1 MGRRLKRIFGDDI
14 CTPSTKSARG
24 TIPQDASLPLGR
36 RRLFKAELLSE
47 LAKPSAMSE
56 HDNRQALALIEAFRS
71 ANRPRDWAER
81 LPENEGVCRSLAAA
95 FDPIGSEA
103 YNEGDMTTA
112 YDAFLHLFMLR
123 LKLVKANNESRQDI
137 RDFASAEDLL
147 GRTFLQLGDLETAE
161 QLLGE
166 ALSYRQGLYDDDRD
180 DAHAAYLYGLA
191 LWHMSGVRKAR
202 GEPELELTLAN
213 QARDHLV
220 NVDERWPGVSFILD
234 ALADIN
240 ERLS

>member
-1 MGRRLKRIFGDDI
+1 MSD
-14 CTPSTKSARG
+14 
-24 TIPQDASLPLGR
+24 QDQ
-36 RRLFKAELLSE
+36 
-47 LAKPSAMSE
+47 
-56 HDNRQALALIEAFRS
+56 RQALALIELFRS
-71 ANRPRDWAER
+71 ANRPRNWAER
-81 LPENEGVCRSLAAA
+81 LPDDEGVCRSLAAA
-95 FDPIGSEA
+95 FDPIGIEA

-147 GRTFLQLGDLETAE
+147 GRTMLQLGDLETAE

-191 LWHMSGVRKAR
+191 LWHMSWVWKAR
-202 GEPELELTLAN
+202 GDADQELALAN

-220 NVDERWPGVSFILD
+220 KVEERWPGVSFILD
-234 ALADIN
+234 ALADID
-240 ERLS
+240 ERLN